1 MMHKCNELKED
12 TIEILK
18 DRLSSLSICK
28 KNFDYSIKYINQKT
42 LSDLQQKIQWKSIV
56 ENVRSMLNPTNLK
69 F

>member
-28 KNFDYSIKYINQKT
+28 KSFHYSIKYINQKT
-42 LSDLQQKIQWKSIV
+42 LSDLQQKIQ
-56 ENVRSMLNPTNLK
+56 
-69 F
+69 

>member
-1 MMHKCNELKED
+1 MMHKCSELKED

-28 KNFDYSIKYINQKT
+28 KSFHYSIKYINQKT

>member
-18 DRLSSLSICK
+18 ERLSSLSICK
-28 KNFDYSIKYINQKT
+28 KSFDYSIKYINQKT
-42 LSDLQQKIQWKSIV
+42 LSDLQQKMQWKSIV